1 MKRNLGGVDR
11 VFRALGAAALLTCGV
26 LAPLPLGVRMLAF
39 GTPGVY
45 LLISA
50 LTGMCLGYRWMS
62 KSTCP
67 SVERP

>member
-1 MKRNLGGVDR
+1 MKRNLSGVDR
-11 VFRALGAAALLTCGV
+11 VFRALAASALLTCSV

-39 GTPGVY
+39 GTMGVY

-50 LTGMCLGYRWMS
+50 VAGTCLGYRWMG

-67 SVERP
+67 TVERS